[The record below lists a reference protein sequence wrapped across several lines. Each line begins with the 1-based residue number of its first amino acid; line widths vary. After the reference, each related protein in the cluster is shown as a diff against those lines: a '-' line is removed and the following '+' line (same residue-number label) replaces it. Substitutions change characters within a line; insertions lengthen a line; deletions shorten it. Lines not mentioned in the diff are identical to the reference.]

1 MEGSH
6 RSRRDLEVFG
16 AGRAPRLAEAVD
28 KAVLISQPKSERIAI
43 SFVEV

>member
-6 RSRRDLEVFG
+6 RSHRDLEIFG
-16 AGRAPRLAEAVD
+16 AGRAPRTAEAID
-28 KAVLISQPKSERIAI
+28 KAVLISLLKSERIAI